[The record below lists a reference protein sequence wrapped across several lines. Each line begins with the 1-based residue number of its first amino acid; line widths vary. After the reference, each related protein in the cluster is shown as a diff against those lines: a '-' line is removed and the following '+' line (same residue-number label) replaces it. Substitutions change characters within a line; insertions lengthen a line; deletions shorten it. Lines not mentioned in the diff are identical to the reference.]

1 MIVYDRLWETM
12 KKKSISQYHLIKYCK
27 VSAGQIGRLKKNN
40 FVSTHTIDMLCK
52 ILDCSVEEI
61 MEYRADISEATQ
73 KTECLPETE
82 ESNSAPSEDLA

>member
-12 KKKSISQYHLIKYCK
+12 KKKNISQYHLIKYCK

-52 ILDCSVEEI
+52 ILDCSVDEI
-61 MEYRADISEATQ
+61 MEYRADICEATSV
-73 KTECLPETE
+73 TCNTDPEE
-82 ESNSAPSEDLA
+82 NK

>member
-1 MIVYDRLWETM
+1 MIVYERLWETM
-12 KKKSISQYHLIKYCK
+12 KKKNISQYHLIKYCK

-61 MEYRADISEATQ
+61 MEYRADISEATLSAERGPKAEQ
-73 KTECLPETE
+73 D
-82 ESNSAPSEDLA
+82 NSSSEDLA

>member
-12 KKKSISQYHLIKYCK
+12 KKKNISQYHLIKYCK

-52 ILDCSVEEI
+52 ILNCSVEEI
-61 MEYRADISEATQ
+61 MEYRTDISEAT
-73 KTECLPETE
+73 LTE
-82 ESNSAPSEDLA
+82 ECPDKADSDPTASSENLA

>member
-12 KKKSISQYHLIKYCK
+12 KKKNVSQYYLIKYCK

-52 ILDCSVEEI
+52 ILDCSVDEI
-61 MEYRADISEATQ
+61 MEYRVDICEAISVTCD
-73 KTECLPETE
+73 TDPEE
-82 ESNSAPSEDLA
+82 NK

>member
-1 MIVYDRLWETM
+1 M
-12 KKKSISQYHLIKYCK
+12 KKKNVSQYHLIKYYK

-61 MEYRADISEATQ
+61 MEYRTDISEVSIDTDQ
-73 KTECLPETE
+73 GDQ
-82 ESNSAPSEDLA
+82 SQV

>member
-12 KKKSISQYHLIKYCK
+12 KKKNVSQYHLIKYCK

-40 FVSTHTIDMLCK
+40 FVSTHTIDMLCR

-61 MEYRADISEATQ
+61 MEYRTDICDI
-73 KTECLPETE
+73 TERSCDTVQE
-82 ESNSAPSEDLA
+82 ENKER

>member
-12 KKKSISQYHLIKYCK
+12 KKKNVSQYHLIKYYK

-40 FVSTHTIDMLCK
+40 FVSTHTIDMLCR

-61 MEYRADISEATQ
+61 MEYRVDIGEAA
-73 KTECLPETE
+73 TETDQEKQ
-82 ESNSAPSEDLA
+82 SQD

>member
-40 FVSTHTIDMLCK
+40 FVSTQTIDMLCR
-52 ILDCSVEEI
+52 ILDCNVEEI
-61 MEYRADISEATQ
+61 MEYRTDIIEVILPKESGP
-73 KTECLPETE
+73 KTERDNVP
-82 ESNSAPSEDLA
+82 PEDLA

>member
-12 KKKSISQYHLIKYCK
+12 KKKNVSQYHLIKYCK

-52 ILDCSVEEI
+52 ILDCSVDEI
-61 MEYRADISEATQ
+61 MEYRADICEAASVT
-73 KTECLPETE
+73 CNADPEE
-82 ESNSAPSEDLA
+82 NR

>member
-1 MIVYDRLWETM
+1 MIIYDRLWETM

-73 KTECLPETE
+73 GAECVPEAE
-82 ESNSAPSEDLA
+82 KGDSDPSEDLA

>member
-12 KKKSISQYHLIKYCK
+12 KNKNVSQYHLIKYYK

-52 ILDCSVEEI
+52 ILDCSVEDI
-61 MEYRADISEATQ
+61 MEYRTDISEVSI
-73 KTECLPETE
+73 ETDQGNQ
-82 ESNSAPSEDLA
+82 SQV